1 MRRPASPSERTVA
14 VTEQFAERVVRFE
27 RPARCYTLLTDAGGT
42 FLGVG
47 ADGELGSFEVADD
60 RVVWDG
66 RDGNIRHVATGRS
79 LPVSD
84 GAVTAM
90 GRPFTLSHGPEK
102 LPSEYLRSL
111 EDDGWVCLTSILA
124 PEVVDGMR
132 RVACT
137 DEYADR
143 SRDTARG
150 AICQDIAVA
159 RAAAEPV
166 SLWLIREY
174 MGTPDI
180 CMAHAPGLA
189 VLGRDDGE
197 RRVQGWHSDYPYH
210 WGLPAPGQ
218 VPAQPGA
225 TRLGVQRNVCVSD
238 FTKEGGATAFKLGS
252 HARNHGPP
260 DEWGTAALH
269 ARADYR
275 ALHGL
280 PYNGP
285 DADIVEAPGGSII
298 LYDARTWHRAGIN
311 RTDKRRAAMLQAMV
325 PMFVMPKVDMGAAYK
340 QFAAS
345 EVYGQITSRERRELE
360 ALLVRRLPG
369 PPLHGALAADR
380 ELAALVQEDAR
391 P

>member
-1 MRRPASPSERTVA
+1 MVSNRIVSNRQ
-14 VTEQFAERVVRFE
+14 EQFAERVVKFD
-27 RPARCYTLLTDAGGT
+27 RPVRCHALLIDTHGA

-47 ADGELGSFEVADD
+47 ADGELDAFDIADD
-60 RVVWDG
+60 RVIWD
-66 RDGNIRHVATGRS
+66 REDGDVRHVATGRR
-79 LPVSD
+79 LPVAE
-84 GAVTAM
+84 GYVAAL
-90 GRPFTLSHGPEK
+90 GERFALSHGPEE
-102 LPSEYLRSL
+102 LPSDYLETM
-111 EDDGWVCLTSILA
+111 EDNGWVCLTCILA
-124 PEVVDGMR
+124 PEVVDGLR

-143 SRDTARG
+143 PRDTSRG

-174 MGTPDI
+174 MRTADI

-189 VLGRDDGE
+189 VLGKDDGK

-210 WGLPAPGQ
+210 WGVPAPGQ
-218 VPAQPGA
+218 VPIQPGA

-238 FTKEGGATAFKLGS
+238 FTKVGGATAFKLGS
-252 HARNHGPP
+252 HARNQGPP

-269 ARADYR
+269 ARADHR
-275 ALHGL
+275 ARHGL

-311 RTDKRRAAMLQAMV
+311 RTDNRRAAMLQAMV
-325 PMFVMPKVDMGAAYK
+325 PMYVMPKVDMGAAYK

-345 EVYGQITSRERRELE
+345 EVYAEITQRERRELE
-360 ALLVRRLPG
+360 TLLVRRLPG
-369 PPLHGALAADR
+369 PPLHGALATDR
-380 ELAALVQEDAR
+380 ELAALVKQDAGHGGY
-391 P
+391 

>member
-1 MRRPASPSERTVA
+1 MQEH
-14 VTEQFAERVVRFE
+14 FAERVVGFDRPTRFH
-27 RPARCYTLLTDAGGT
+27 TLLIDAQGAL
-42 FLGVG
+42 LGIG
-47 ADGELGSFEVADD
+47 PDGELGSFEVADD
-60 RVVWDG
+60 QVVWDSQHG
-66 RDGNIRHVATGRS
+66 SVTHVVTGRK
-79 LPVSD
+79 LEVSN
-84 GAVTAM
+84 GSVAAM
-90 GRPFTLSHGPEK
+90 GRSFALSHGPEK

-111 EDDGWVCLTSILA
+111 EDDGWVCLTCILA
-124 PEVVDGMR
+124 PEVVDGLR

-143 SRDTARG
+143 PRDTTRG

-159 RAAAEPV
+159 QAAAEPV
-166 SLWLIREY
+166 SLWVIREY
-174 MGTPDI
+174 MGTADI

-189 VLGRDDGE
+189 ILAKDDGK

-210 WGLPAPGQ
+210 WGVPAPGQ
-218 VPAQPGA
+218 VPAQPGS

-238 FTKEGGATAFKLGS
+238 FTKVGGATAFKLGS
-252 HARNHGPP
+252 HAANQGPP

-269 ARADYR
+269 ALADYR
-275 ALHGL
+275 AQHGL

-311 RTDKRRAAMLQAMV
+311 RTDNRRAAMLQAMV
-325 PMFVMPKVDMGAAYK
+325 PMYVMPKSDMGAAYK

-345 EVYGQITSRERRELE
+345 EVHGQITPRERRELE

-369 PPLHGALAADR
+369 PPLHGALATDS
-380 ELAALVQEDAR
+380 ELAALVQDEASYGGY
-391 P
+391 